1 MIWGGADLKTLFIMA
16 AGNVYKMR
24 TEVAGLA
31 PLYAKAPAK

>member
-24 TEVAGLA
+24 TEVAGLT